1 VVLVVGGWSP
11 TTASI
16 VQNKDVAGP
25 AIENVIQVFTADC
38 SEINIS
44 IDDEDVETSRFYRAV
59 VCYLSDARS
68 KINATAPFA
77 AGTTSFESASLTGD
91 FMSPLNPT

>member
-16 VQNKDVAGP
+16 VQNKDVAGA
-25 AIENVIQVFTADC
+25 AIENVIQFFTADC

-44 IDDEDVETSRFYRAV
+44 IDDEDHVSIVR
-59 VCYLSDARS
+59 
-68 KINATAPFA
+68 
-77 AGTTSFESASLTGD
+77 
-91 FMSPLNPT
+91 